1 MVLSLYLVHPVC
13 ELNHFSLCYL
23 MSCSVPSEVN
33 VLVPGAGLGRLAWEI
48 ARLGEFLCLCNL
60 S

>member
-1 MVLSLYLVHPVC
+1 
-13 ELNHFSLCYL
+13 

-48 ARLGEFLCLCNL
+48 AQLGEYVCSEASLN
-60 S
+60 